1 MKCKYH
7 TRIKHKFLGDYL
19 SIWLK
24 GVGGKVSLDYVDLFA
39 GDGICKLDAELETPR
54 TWEGSALL
62 AVKMSKEYK
71 NRWTCYL
78 NELNQTTCAQLKQNL
93 RKYEPWSGEVFNE
106 DANEVIDKIL
116 TKINPN
122 YPSLFFIDPQKH
134 SELQWKTI
142 EKIANHVGSRL
153 KNSQNFRRPEMIINL
168 MTTGMQRNLDS
179 PGNISLALGMDETE
193 WRRIITLYHEN
204 GKAYHEAF
212 RDIYCKKLFDIYNI
226 NPVFLSV
233 ENKKE
238 STVFYL
244 IAISSHSLGKKIL
257 NSLKLCVEGYKKEKW
272 SKELS
277 EIQIQIDIAKMKK
290 EGQKSIFEFN
300 AI

>member
-19 SIWLK
+19 SIWLR

-39 GDGICKLDAELETPR
+39 SDGICELDAELETPLI
-54 TWEGSALL
+54 WEGSALL

-78 NELNQTTCAQLKQNL
+78 NELESDIYDRLVENLK
-93 RKYEPWSGEVFNE
+93 KYEPWDGEVFNE

-116 TKINPN
+116 KKINPD

-134 SELQWKTI
+134 SQLPWSTI
-142 EKIANHVGSRL
+142 RKIASHVGY
-153 KNSQNFRRPEMIINL
+153 KNRRPEMIINL
-168 MTTGMQRNLDS
+168 MTTGMQRNLDKAPES
-179 PGNISLALGMDETE
+179 ISLALGMKEADWRQIIKQEHNKGKTFHET
-193 WRRIITLYHEN
+193 
-204 GKAYHEAF
+204 F
-212 RDIYCKKLFDIYNI
+212 RDLYCEKLFQIYGV
-226 NPVFLSV
+226 NPAFLSV
-233 ENKKE
+233 ENKND

-244 IAISSHSLGKKIL
+244 IAVSSHDLGNKIL
-257 NSLKLCVEGYKKEKW
+257 GSLKKCVEEYKKEKW

-277 EIQIQIDIAKMKK
+277 DIEIQIDIAKMKK
-290 EGQKSIFEFN
+290 EGQRSLFEF
-300 AI
+300 